1 MGSLITHRF
10 TFACEFH
17 GNWIFEL
24 AVYLLVEIKSF
35 LKTRALTK
43 DLAGAFLVG
52 IEVWFGDLLLK
63 CIELSPLAVDVKETS
78 HFLTARFKL
87 SESFDEFFVHDGSP
101 SPQSQLREQQLTR

>member
-1 MGSLITHRF
+1 MFRAASEDRKLITHRF

-17 GNWIFEL
+17 KSLKIFEL

-63 CIELSPLAVDVKETS
+63 CIELSPLAVDVKETRTS
-78 HFLTARFKL
+78 SLRVL
-87 SESFDEFFVHDGSP
+87 S
-101 SPQSQLREQQLTR
+101 